1 MRTKQAVNFTWIALV
16 AALLAHLFAQPARAQ
31 PAPLPDE
38 VRTQVQ
44 AILEDA
50 EVPGASIVLIE
61 EGQVSRVSHFGVRD
75 KATGEP
81 VTSNTVFRAGSIS
94 KSFTSIAIMQ
104 LVERGKLDLNTP
116 ASQLLPELVIDN
128 PWSETHPV
136 RVVHLLEHTA
146 GFNDIAFRHYLIEGS
161 DLTVAD
167 AVRLYAPYR
176 SRWQPGSRT
185 SYSNAGPVIAGRI
198 VEVVSGQGFE
208 EYVATNI
215 IGPLGMNSAQ
225 WTKTLSVERSLAKS
239 YFWDGSKEEPFI
251 EIAGRPS
258 GSLNTTAIDLA
269 GLPMLMLARGSVNER
284 TIITPQSALRIE
296 RPASSDAAKAGLV
309 LGYSLGNDPNLN
321 GKTTFF
327 GHDGSIDGFAA
338 TARYSPDLNAGYV
351 VMINMTSG
359 ALDDVAKVLR
369 DYLELGADA
378 PSIKSVPLPEE
389 LKASLNGQFQTSTP
403 RRSFLAPLIG
413 LSQWQGVS
421 LKDDTL
427 RFKGLDW
434 QHVGQGVFHA
444 VGESAPGLVAIY
456 DDQGFRLQSGTVT
469 YRRVSPLE
477 MWTKLGL
484 MALTGLAAV
493 IGALYAIFWLVGL
506 VRGTLSET
514 GGVAPR
520 AWPTFALAMALGA
533 GIAPLMLFG
542 TGSFDLLGKPTPVG
556 WLVYGITL
564 LAPFFVAIAA
574 AVFFRSK
581 TSLTA
586 RWLGSFQL
594 LVAVIVCVYLI
605 HGDWF
610 ALRIWNA

>member
-1 MRTKQAVNFTWIALV
+1 MRAKQSQILLWMTLTAAFVMHLSALPV
-16 AALLAHLFAQPARAQ
+16 QAQ

-38 VRTQVQ
+38 VRTKVE
-44 AILEDA
+44 AMLEDA
-50 EVPGASIVLIE
+50 EVPGASVVLIE
-61 EGQVSRVSHFGVRD
+61 DGEVSRVSHFGVGD
-75 KATGEP
+75 KATREP
-81 VTSNTVFRAGSIS
+81 VTSETVFRAGSIS

-104 LVERGKLDLNTP
+104 LVETGKLDLNTP
-116 ASQLLPELVIDN
+116 ASALLPELVIDN
-128 PWSETHPV
+128 PWSDTHPV

-146 GFNDIAFRHYLIEGS
+146 GLNDIAFRHYLIEGS

-176 SRWQPGSRT
+176 SRWRPGTRT

-198 VEVVSGQGFE
+198 VEIVSGQGFE
-208 EYVATNI
+208 EYVAANI
-215 IGPLGMNSAQ
+215 IQPLEMNSAH
-225 WTKTLSVERSLAKS
+225 WTKTTAIERYLSKS

-269 GLPMLMLARGSVNER
+269 GLPMLMLARGVLDGR

-296 RPASSDAAKAGLV
+296 RPTSSDAAKAGLA
-309 LGYSLGNDPNLN
+309 LGYSLGNDPNLS

-338 TARYSPDLNAGYV
+338 TARYSLDLNAGYV

-369 DYLELGADA
+369 DYLERGADA
-378 PSIKSVPLPEE
+378 PSIRKVPMSQA
-389 LKASLNGQFQTSTP
+389 LKASLEGQFQTSTP

-421 LKDDTL
+421 LDNETL
-427 RFKGLDW
+427 RFKGIDW

-444 VGESAPGLVAIY
+444 EGESAPGLVAID

-484 MALTGLAAV
+484 MALTGVAVV
-493 IGALYAIFWLVGL
+493 IGALYAIIWLVGAA
-506 VRGTLSET
+506 RGTLSET
-514 GGVAPR
+514 GGVFPR
-520 AWPTFALAMALGA
+520 FWPTFALAIALGG

-556 WLVYGITL
+556 WLVYGVTL
-564 LAPFFVAIAA
+564 LAPLFVAIAA
-574 AVFFRSK
+574 VAFLRSR
-581 TSLTA
+581 TSLIA
-586 RWLGSFQL
+586 RILGSFQL
-594 LVAVIVCVYLI
+594 LMAIIVCGYLV
-605 HGDWF
+605 HGEWF
-610 ALRIWNA
+610 ALRIWDA